1 LIKVVCIGVITIDT
15 IALVE
20 KYPTS
25 DERVLAERIV
35 RSLGGPAA
43 VAAVA
48 LARLKI
54 PSALIGTV
62 GNDADGKLALSI
74 LKDEGV
80 DISGISITEQFTSGS
95 VITVSKSEKTR
106 AIATRQPINQEAPN
120 ASAHQLI
127 KSAEWIHVDQVG
139 VKKLDS
145 LGIKRGLGPKIS
157 FDAGYGV
164 KDFDVNKVDLFA
176 PNDRQMAERHP
187 NLTTAE
193 ATQKDAE
200 EAKNLVVTTMG
211 SKGSVGYSETAGIV
225 SANSI
230 NGEILSTL
238 GAGDVFHGAL
248 LAQLI
253 TGFDLQSALTRA
265 NAVAGLS
272 CRGLDGISA
281 IPNNK
286 ELDEYLKV
294 EKK

>member
-1 LIKVVCIGVITIDT
+1 MIKVVCIGVITIDT

-48 LARLKI
+48 LSRLSI
-54 PSALIGTV
+54 PSALIGTI
-62 GNDADGKLALSI
+62 GNDADGKLAISI

-80 DISGISITEQFTSGS
+80 DVSGISITEQFTSGS

-106 AIATRQPINQEAPN
+106 AIATRQPINQEDPN
-120 ASAHQLI
+120 TSAIQLI
-127 KSAEWIHVDQVG
+127 RQAEWVHVDHVG

-145 LGIKRGLGPKIS
+145 LGVKRGMNPKIS

-176 PNDRQMAERHP
+176 PNDRQMSERHP
-187 NLTTAE
+187 DLTTEE
-193 ATQKDAE
+193 ATKKDGE
-200 EAKNLVVTTMG
+200 RAKNLVVTTMG
-211 SKGSVGYSETAGIV
+211 SKGSVGYSENTGLV
-225 SANSI
+225 SAKSI
-230 NGEILSTL
+230 SGEILSTL

-253 TGFDLQSALTRA
+253 NGFDLQSALTRA
-265 NAVAGLS
+265 NVVAGLS

-286 ELDEYLKV
+286 ELDEYLKA
-294 EKK
+294 EK